1 MSRTT
6 HGMAKRSRVYCIWM
20 GLRNRCNNPKNRSHH
35 KYGGRGIKVC
45 ERWDDFAAFLADMG
59 EPPTGRHQIERK
71 DNGGNY
77 EPGNCRW
84 ATPKEQSSNRRSSRI
99 IEYQGRKQTLQAWCD
114 ELGLKH
120 TTVCMR
126 LNKYGWN
133 IEEALG
139 TKPRGW
145 SPGKPRT

>member
-20 GLRNRCNNPKNRSHH
+20 GLRNRCNNPKNRSYPR
-35 KYGGRGIKVC
+35 YGGRGVKVC

-59 EPPTGRHQIERK
+59 EPPTDRHQIERK

-84 ATPKEQSSNRRSSRI
+84 ATPKEQASNRRSSRI
-99 IEYQGRKQTLQAWCD
+99 IEHQGRKQTLQAWCD

-120 TTVCMR
+120 TTVSMR
-126 LNKYGWN
+126 LNRYGWS
-133 IEEALG
+133 IEDAFT

-145 SPGKPRT
+145 SPGRPKA